1 MNLKNLLLFFILA
14 SLSQVLLGQ
23 ASTSNADQD
32 SVTILTFE
40 EKLPVFPGGQ
50 KAMFKK
56 LEDNL
61 VYPKAALEENV
72 GGKVITKFTVDTFGN
87 VTNIMVVQGV
97 RKDIDDE
104 AVRLIGLL
112 TNWTPGTQN
121 GKKVNVIFTLPINF
135 YPDNRMTRK
144 HKIAFK
150 TAPKDGLGK

>member
-23 ASTSNADQD
+23 TNTPNAGHD

-50 KAMFKK
+50 KAMFKI

-72 GGKVITKFTVDTFGN
+72 GGKVITKFTIDTFGN
-87 VTNIMVVQGV
+87 VTNIKVVQGV
-97 RKDIDDE
+97 RQDLDNE

-112 TNWTPGTQN
+112 TNWTPATQN
-121 GKKVNVIFTLPINF
+121 GKKVNVIFTLPLNF
-135 YPDNRMTRK
+135 YPDNRMKRN
-144 HKIAFK
+144 HKIELYQRK
-150 TAPKDGLGK
+150 